1 VEEIKRGNGR
11 KEKEKWI
18 IQMENR
24 KVRKRS

>member
-1 VEEIKRGNGR
+1 VEEIKRENGR